1 MSLLTCLQCIIP
13 VIEGLFPK
21 GNNKMIMDLL
31 YTLAEWHSYAKLR
44 LHTESTLQDFE
55 EATKRLCD
63 LLRKFKKTV
72 CKRYI
77 TKELPREINARGR
90 RTARLAA
97 QGKEVPKGRTVGA
110 RNVQFNMNT
119 YKMHALPD
127 YPLYVRALGT
137 TDNFTTQM
145 VYFFLTLSTLIIMII
160 YLVHYRVNL
169 SIKGQKDFTFALTK
183 GNLQYKLQ
191 STSDVNDVSKESEIV
206 SKGYVWLKI
215 PSRVHESVVK

>member
-1 MSLLTCLQCIIP
+1 
-13 VIEGLFPK
+13 
-21 GNNKMIMDLL
+21 
-31 YTLAEWHSYAKLR
+31 
-44 LHTESTLQDFE
+44 
-55 EATKRLCD
+55 
-63 LLRKFKKTV
+63 
-72 CKRYI
+72 
-77 TKELPREINARGR
+77 
-90 RTARLAA
+90 
-97 QGKEVPKGRTVGA
+97 
-110 RNVQFNMNT
+110 MNT

-160 YLVHYRVNL
+160 YLVHYRVNS